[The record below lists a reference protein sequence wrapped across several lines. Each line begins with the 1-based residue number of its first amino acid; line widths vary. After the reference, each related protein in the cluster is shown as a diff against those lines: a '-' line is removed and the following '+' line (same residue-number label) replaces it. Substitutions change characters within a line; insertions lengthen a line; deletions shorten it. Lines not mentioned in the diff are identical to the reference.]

1 MQENGC
7 DESPDWPLLLE
18 VCEKLCVPAGD
29 LSSHEHKMCVLGS
42 RDERKLINNVTESSF
57 YMMGVLF
64 ITGACLLVPFVML

>member
-1 MQENGC
+1 M
-7 DESPDWPLLLE
+7 PT
-18 VCEKLCVPAGD
+18 GD